1 MNSRIPSHRIGLANQ
16 EAARKILKKHDK
28 RLGLSASQDFPGFVA
43 QHKHVLNGSAA
54 DQQSA
59 VASRVND
66 ALSRQSAIAR
76 TASSNEMSS
85 LIFVGLTTLPHALLT
100 MFTDILLPIIPQIDD
115 YSCIICGD
123 IAWKPIALDCGHRF
137 CVRCLV
143 KMQKRG
149 QDACPACRAPVVL
162 KASKG
167 KLSSCLMRRVYQ
179 RADTV
184 FFCLPRK
191 P

>member
-1 MNSRIPSHRIGLANQ
+1 MANQ

-43 QHKHVLNGSAA
+43 QHKQVLDGAA
-54 DQQSA
+54 DERDVAAFKVNNALAGQSA
-59 VASRVND
+59 
-66 ALSRQSAIAR
+66 LAR
-76 TASSNEMSS
+76 TARSNEMSS

-115 YSCIICGD
+115 YSCIICSD
-123 IAWKPIALDCGHRF
+123 IAWRPIALDCGHRF

-167 KLSSCLMRRVYQ
+167 ELVLHIHLDRCTFLSDLFLLS
-179 RADTV
+179 
-184 FFCLPRK
+184 FFLVRQK
-191 P
+191 

>member
-1 MNSRIPSHRIGLANQ
+1 M
-16 EAARKILKKHDK
+16 KKHDK

-43 QHKHVLNGSAA
+43 QNKQILDGAASDNDYSAFRVSNA
-54 DQQSA
+54 LVGQSA
-59 VASRVND
+59 
-66 ALSRQSAIAR
+66 LAR
-76 TASSNEMSS
+76 TAQSNEMSS

-123 IAWKPIALDCGHRF
+123 IAWRPIALDCGHRF

-167 KLSSCLMRRVYQ
+167 KGLLITGLQSELC
-179 RADTV
+179 
-184 FFCLPRK
+184 
-191 P
+191 